1 MFNPVF
7 LLVCG
12 ALILYFVL
20 DNISAR
26 TREHEQLWMKVA

>member
-12 ALILYFVL
+12 AFILYFVL
-20 DNISAR
+20 DNISASD
-26 TREHEQLWMKVA
+26 REPEHSWMNTT